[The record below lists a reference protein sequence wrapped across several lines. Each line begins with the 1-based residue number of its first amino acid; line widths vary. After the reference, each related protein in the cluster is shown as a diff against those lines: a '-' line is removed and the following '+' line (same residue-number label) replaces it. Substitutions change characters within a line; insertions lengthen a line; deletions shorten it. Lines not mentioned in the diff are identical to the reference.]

1 MRAEQ
6 ETDLMTA
13 STGSRTRVDDADKS
27 EHHNQV
33 VIRVL
38 TVATFVVNL
47 DETIMI
53 NAIPLL
59 SFYRVDDDLCPIIL
73 LNCDDLQGSGRGVD
87 ADVEPFVGVL
97 ADAGALPGV
106 GLVDSST
113 HLPVCR
119 VSGAFATSG
128 VPWPRAS
135 GRLRSRWSP
144 SPTM

>member
-38 TVATFVVNL
+38 TVATFVVNP

-59 SFYRVDDDLCPIIL
+59 SFL
-73 LNCDDLQGSGRGVD
+73 SRG
-87 ADVEPFVGVL
+87 
-97 ADAGALPGV
+97 
-106 GLVDSST
+106 
-113 HLPVCR
+113 
-119 VSGAFATSG
+119 
-128 VPWPRAS
+128 
-135 GRLRSRWSP
+135 
-144 SPTM
+144 